1 MAEKKSRDQSVYIED
16 MLESIEL
23 IQNYLTSISEAD
35 FAVDIEKQDAV
46 IRRLEIIGEACKQ
59 VLPHTKGKFP
69 DIPWREMAGMRD
81 VVIHQYFGVTVSL
94 IWKVASRDLPSLKD
108 SLLEVKQYLERS

>member
-1 MAEKKSRDQSVYIED
+1 

-59 VLPHTKGKFP
+59 VLPDTKGKFP
-69 DIPWREMAGMRD
+69 DHTLERD
-81 VVIHQYFGVTVSL
+81 GRNEGCCNSSVLWCNCVT
-94 IWKVASRDLPSLKD
+94 
-108 SLLEVKQYLERS
+108 YLESSEQGSSKLEGQSIGV